1 MDMGCFWVLQNVYF
15 QYLKYFFI
23 IVKIIVYKNCFF
35 IEVLIKKIIF
45 VVYVFIGLVLELQ
58 DEFNLV
64 VIVSKVFIFSLN
76 YDWIDG
82 FNKLD
87 IIIYIQLK

>member
-1 MDMGCFWVLQNVYF
+1 M
-15 QYLKYFFI
+15 
-23 IVKIIVYKNCFF
+23 YKNCFF

-87 IIIYIQLK
+87 KIIYIQWK